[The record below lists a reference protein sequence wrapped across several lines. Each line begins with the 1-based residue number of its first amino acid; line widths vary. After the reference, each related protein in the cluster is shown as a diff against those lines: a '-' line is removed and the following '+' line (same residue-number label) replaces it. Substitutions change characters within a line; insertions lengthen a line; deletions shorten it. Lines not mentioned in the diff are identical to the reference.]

1 MRQAPCGGTTLQES
15 GTRRMIRILIIEDS
29 PDAEAV
35 LKGHID
41 RYAAETGED
50 FQVEW
55 LTTAFDFVEGG
66 TSADL
71 IFMDIGL
78 PGINGMEAAKALRS
92 YDTETTLIFVTD
104 LAQYAVKGYEVDA
117 LDFMVKPVSYPD
129 FALRMSRA
137 MSVIKRNT
145 GRSVFASTKDG
156 LRVMPISQ
164 ISYVE
169 VVRHNL
175 IYHLVDGEEP
185 FSIRGSLGKVE
196 EDLADTTFVRIS
208 KSCIVNMDHVRK
220 ISGTD
225 VNLSTGETV
234 YISRTWRKEALDA
247 IADYYGGNA

>member
-1 MRQAPCGGTTLQES
+1 
-15 GTRRMIRILIIEDS
+15 MIRVLIIEDS

-35 LKGHID
+35 LKAHID
-41 RYAAETGED
+41 RYAAETGEA

-55 LTTAFDFVEGG
+55 LKTAFDFVEGG
-66 TSADL
+66 VTADL

-92 YDTETTLIFVTD
+92 YDTEATLIFVTD
-104 LAQYAVKGYEVDA
+104 LAQYAMKGYEVDA
-117 LDFMVKPVSYPD
+117 LDFMVKPVSYHD

-137 MSVIKRNT
+137 MNVIKRKA

-156 LRVMPISQ
+156 LRVMPFAQ
-164 ISYVE
+164 ISYIE

-175 IYHLVDGEEP
+175 IYHLANGEEP

-196 EDLADTTFVRIS
+196 EELADTTFVRIS

-220 ISGTD
+220 ISGAN
-225 VNLSTGETV
+225 VRLSTGETV
-234 YISRTWRKEALDA
+234 FISRTWRKEALDA
-247 IADYYGGNA
+247 IANYFGGGV